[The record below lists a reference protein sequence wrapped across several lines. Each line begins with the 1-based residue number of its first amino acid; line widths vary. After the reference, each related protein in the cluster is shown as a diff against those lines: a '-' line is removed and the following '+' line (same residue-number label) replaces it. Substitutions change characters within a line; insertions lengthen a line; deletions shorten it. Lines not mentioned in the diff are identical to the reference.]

1 MCFFSDHIRLMY
13 EIRTLLQVLRCYC
26 N

>member
-1 MCFFSDHIRLMY
+1 MY
-13 EIRTLLQVLRCYC
+13 EIRTLLQVLSCYC